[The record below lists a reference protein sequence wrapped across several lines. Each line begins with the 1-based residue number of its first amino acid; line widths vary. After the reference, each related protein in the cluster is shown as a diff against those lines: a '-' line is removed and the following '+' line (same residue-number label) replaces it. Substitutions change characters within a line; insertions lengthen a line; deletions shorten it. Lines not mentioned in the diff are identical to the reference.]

1 MKVFLKRSD
10 KGGVYV
16 LVDGNKT
23 IHLTDLS
30 FINVC
35 TNKYGINRG
44 VYNTIDEW
52 FYRKGLLNILERR
65 KNILFFLEYI
75 KGKTEFK
82 NSHCKFG
89 HGGLTIKL
97 QQYYSQ
103 SFDPIL
109 SKSATNL

>member
-1 MKVFLKRSD
+1 
-10 KGGVYV
+10 V
-16 LVDGNKT
+16 LVDGNKI

-30 FINVC
+30 FLNVC
-35 TNKYGINRG
+35 TNKYRINRG

-52 FYRKGLLNILERR
+52 FYRQGLLNILERR

-82 NSHCKFG
+82 NSSCKFG

-97 QQYYSQ
+97 EEYYSQ
-103 SFDPIL
+103 NFDSIL
-109 SKSATNL
+109 SKSVTNL